1 MQESVQGLLGAFGM
15 EPGISWD
22 PRTPQPGGSQVATPL
37 LHAVT
42 GMFRGPGQPVLRA
55 SPRVAG
61 LHQTSSCCHNNPLAL
76 SRLGPRPQRMLSAAR
91 SRGLLTSQRPGLPLL
106 RGLPAP
112 AS

>member
-1 MQESVQGLLGAFGM
+1 MRFTLLIFALNKLLYTQCKNFFLEFSLIPAFTF
-15 EPGISWD
+15 E
-22 PRTPQPGGSQVATPL
+22 
-37 LHAVT
+37 
-42 GMFRGPGQPVLRA
+42 
-55 SPRVAG
+55 PRVAG

-76 SRLGPRPQRMLSAAR
+76 SRLGPRPQRMLSAAH